1 MLISTL
7 AEWLKLHGLE
17 RFTSLFEQNEV
28 DLPTLRLLTD
38 DDLKELGLPFG
49 PRKRILSLIGEERQ
63 LEKLS
68 PPSAEA
74 QDSLARPKGQS

>member
-1 MLISTL
+1 VLISTL

-63 LEKLS
+63 REK
-68 PPSAEA
+68 
-74 QDSLARPKGQS
+74 